1 MLTQPPHEILAKDR
15 NGKETSRRRTALG
28 KREGVSFPTYL
39 GALGKT
45 NSHSLVFI
53 RHSSVAGARN
63 EEHIAAGPS

>member
-39 GALGKT
+39 GALAKT
-45 NSHSLVFI
+45 NSQFGFHKAQF
-53 RHSSVAGARN
+53 SSRR
-63 EEHIAAGPS
+63 EE